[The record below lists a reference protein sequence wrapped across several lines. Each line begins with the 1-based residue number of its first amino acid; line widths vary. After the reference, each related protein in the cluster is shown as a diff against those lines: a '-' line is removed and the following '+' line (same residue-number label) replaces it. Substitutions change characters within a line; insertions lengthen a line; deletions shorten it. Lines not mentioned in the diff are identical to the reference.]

1 MLTYTQHYN
10 GLKYYISMCADAC
23 FPQLHKCT
31 NAHAS
36 RYNTRF
42 NAHCTDLNSNPL
54 RCPPSSFFGH
64 YYDHQA
70 DRHVEFPG
78 QAINDNVIKN
88 DIYPIVNLP
97 SPVHR
102 DRFKLCVSKF
112 YIGHNCIGVI
122 GQNAKRARFFPFSVS
137 APRNNVGGRMC
148 P

>member
-1 MLTYTQHYN
+1 MIIYVHYEHHILIHTALFIALETLLVLTYTQHYN
-10 GLKYYISMCADAC
+10 GLKYYISMCAAAC

-88 DIYPIVNLP
+88 DIYHIVNLP
-97 SPVHR
+97 S
-102 DRFKLCVSKF
+102 
-112 YIGHNCIGVI
+112 
-122 GQNAKRARFFPFSVS
+122 A
-137 APRNNVGGRMC
+137 
-148 P
+148 